1 MIPLLAILGFRKNN
15 GRIVRFWIPLFLV
28 WLLLLPLVLVLLPF
42 AFVALVV
49 IKLNPIH
56 VFKAGWQVLSGLRG
70 HHDEVEDVDV
80 FVLIRIL

>member
-1 MIPLLAILGFRKNN
+1 MIPLLVILGFRKNN
-15 GRIVRFWIPLFLV
+15 GRIVRLWIPLFLV

-42 AFVALVV
+42 AFIALVV

-70 HHDEVEDVDV
+70 TRVEVEDDNA
-80 FVLIRIL
+80 FVLVRIL